1 MKHLLIVTL
10 TLMTVQLTAQKSIHE
25 FSFET
30 LTGDTVS
37 FSQFKG
43 KKILVVNTASEC
55 GFTKHY
61 EGLQE
66 LHKKYGDKLA
76 VVGFPA
82 NNYGKQEPGTN
93 DEIANFC
100 KKNYGVT
107 FTMAAKI
114 SVDGDDIHEI
124 FDWLCKQ
131 ENPDFTGRIKW
142 NFEKF
147 ILNEDGVL
155 INRFRTKTN
164 PTSSE
169 IVKIVN

>member
-1 MKHLLIVTL
+1 
-10 TLMTVQLTAQKSIHE
+10 MTAQLSAQKSIHE

-30 LTGDTVS
+30 LSGDTIS
-37 FSQFKG
+37 FSSFQG

-55 GFTKHY
+55 GFTHHY

-66 LHKKYGDKLA
+66 LHEKYGDKLI

-82 NNYGKQEPGTN
+82 NNYGKQEPGSN
-93 DEIANFC
+93 DEIAAFC

-114 SVDGDDIHEI
+114 SVNGDDIHPI

-131 ENPDFTGRIKW
+131 DNQNFKGEIKW

-147 ILNEDGVL
+147 ILDEKGVL
-155 INRFRTKTN
+155 INRFGTKTE
-164 PTSSE
+164 PLSKEIEE
-169 IVKIVN
+169 IVK